1 MVKQSMRSKPF
12 RGVSKQEN
20 SLENLGE
27 DKKQESGNEYR
38 TLISKKEKKDWMEL
52 PLFKKWSQR
61 KLATAI
67 LLGPPWD
74 PIKNASIEKKIIWMP
89 PMNDMLFR

>member
-27 DKKQESGNEYR
+27 DQKEREWKRVDNTDLWWQKKTGSSFHCLESEAKVSGSHIVETN
-38 TLISKKEKKDWMEL
+38 
-52 PLFKKWSQR
+52 
-61 KLATAI
+61 
-67 LLGPPWD
+67 LGPYV
-74 PIKNASIEKKIIWMP
+74 SIEKKIIWLAP
-89 PMNDMLFR
+89 ANVMLFR